1 MRLGVCSRRQH
12 RCLSARR
19 ITAGL
24 RLCLFQSSREKSVD
38 SVSGRSYIYSRN
50 HKGVTEMTNTW
61 NIIARI
67 LIGIG
72 CTFPEF
78 FGWATQAIN
87 IAIRAN

>member
-1 MRLGVCSRRQH
+1 
-12 RCLSARR
+12 
-19 ITAGL
+19 
-24 RLCLFQSSREKSVD
+24 
-38 SVSGRSYIYSRN
+38 
-50 HKGVTEMTNTW
+50 MTNTW